1 MKKSFLI
8 LVGLFL
14 FTSITAQEN
23 HPKASSPPYSAARKV
38 NETLYIAGQIA
49 RDPASGKMMNNNIK
63 EATLQSMKNIGAILE
78 SHKMKFK
85 DLMMV
90 QIYLK
95 DLNDYDDVNEA
106 YRTFFED
113 EKFPARVC
121 LEVSRIPGDSPIE
134 ISAIAE
140 TKTDNGFD
148 LP

>member
-1 MKKSFLI
+1 MI
-8 LVGLFL
+8 GLFL
-14 FTSITAQEN
+14 FASVSAQKSQTD
-23 HPKASSPPYSAARKV
+23 PSSPPYSKARMV

-49 RDPASGKMMNNNIK
+49 RDPVSGKIINDDIK

-78 SHKMKFK
+78 SYKMEFK
-85 DLMMV
+85 DVMMV

-95 DLNDYDDVNEA
+95 DLNDYDAVNEA

-113 EKFPARVC
+113 ENFPARVC

-140 TKTDNGFD
+140 TKEVEDID